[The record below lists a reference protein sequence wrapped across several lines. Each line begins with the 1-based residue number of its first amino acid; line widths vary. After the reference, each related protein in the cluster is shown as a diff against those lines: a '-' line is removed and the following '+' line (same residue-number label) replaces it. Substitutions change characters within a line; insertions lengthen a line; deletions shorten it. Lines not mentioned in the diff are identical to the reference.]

1 MHGETEHFTIVPFFE
16 DLEAMEIAEMLE
28 ISKPVNVKAGD
39 VIIEEG
45 MPGDGLY
52 IISQGKFAIVKGS
65 GENETIL
72 ARLSQLSFFGEM
84 SLISAAAC
92 AATVRCEENGRLTKF
107 PAAEFNE
114 RLEQNHL
121 VAFKV
126 VRSIAR
132 TLADRLTRAGARIAV
147 GGE

>member
-52 IISQGKFAIVKGS
+52 IISQGKFAIV
-65 GENETIL
+65 NE
-72 ARLSQLSFFGEM
+72 SS
-84 SLISAAAC
+84 
-92 AATVRCEENGRLTKF
+92 
-107 PAAEFNE
+107 
-114 RLEQNHL
+114 
-121 VAFKV
+121 
-126 VRSIAR
+126 
-132 TLADRLTRAGARIAV
+132 
-147 GGE
+147 

>member
-45 MPGDGLY
+45 MPGD
-52 IISQGKFAIVKGS
+52 
-65 GENETIL
+65 ETIL

-121 VAFKV
+121 VAFKG